1 MYLRASSESTMLIV
15 SAIVFWSMLSIVCG
29 SANFSTTG
37 EIGGRGPPAGAVTVT
52 AGRVAGS
59 ADGGGAGGGD
69 ACCAVADTSIAK
81 TADTASTRCFMAGRA
96 PPAKRGLVHMAAP
109 RRPDLHERG
118 RLGTGAPRVAR
129 PAER

>member
-59 ADGGGAGGGD
+59 ADGVGAGVGG
-69 ACCAVADTSIAK
+69 ACCAAPATSIPK
-81 TADTASTRCFMAGRA
+81 TAHTPTPHVFRAGAA
-96 PPAKRGLVHMAAP
+96 PPPPTAP
-109 RRPDLHERG
+109 LPIP
-118 RLGTGAPRVAR
+118 AP
-129 PAER
+129 PPPHL